1 MSLLTICQV
10 FEICYNDFFSI
21 NSILAVFGINFAV
34 FGFFNSY
41 EVHSSKVEVIMWEIS
56 FDISTEEQLTL
67 DFYRFSISVSQI
79 LSSHFTVLY
88 YYHHFFVLVFIIS
101 FILFHF

>member
-1 MSLLTICQV
+1 MSLVTICDV

-21 NSILAVFGINFAV
+21 SFILAVFGINFGV
-34 FGFFNSY
+34 FGFFTSH
-41 EVHSSKVEVIMWEIS
+41 EVHSSKVEVIMWEMS

-67 DFYRFSISVSQI
+67 DSYRFSISVSQI
-79 LSSHFTVLY
+79 HSSHFTVLY
-88 YYHHFFVLVFIIS
+88 YCHHLFVFVFIIC